1 MIFRPDPA
9 EWKNKKMTEP
19 SVGGDFSLKTLDNL
33 DWINMY
39 RGYDVF
45 YAHWIATNRLGKL
58 EDALTLKK
66 QEDWDEDYGDCIW
79 FRKNKEFGK
88 EFFEPVYIGD
98 PLDTKFPE
106 DEAEFFIQVP
116 ILFDEDLVK
125 VKDE

>member
-1 MIFRPDPA
+1 MNFRPDPA
-9 EWKNKKMTEP
+9 EWENKKMTEP
-19 SVGGDFSLKTLDNL
+19 SVGGDFSLKTLDGLNL
-33 DWINMY
+33 INMY

-66 QEDWDEDYGDCIW
+66 QEDWHEDYGDCIW
-79 FRKNKEFGK
+79 FRKNKGC
-88 EFFEPVYIGD
+88 FEPVYIGGC
-98 PLDTKFPE
+98 LDDDFPKAY
-106 DEAEFFIQVP
+106 AEFFIQVP